1 MVLGSKTRLTSISFL
16 SLFIGKVKPYSF
28 FKSGNRGFKD
38 YPKSVRSK
46 THLTLI
52 FIIFC

>member
-28 FKSGNRGFKD
+28 LNQVIVGL
-38 YPKSVRSK
+38 K
-46 THLTLI
+46 TI
-52 FIIFC
+52 QKV